1 VIIKREKYKKN
12 DPKAIK
18 PQRKPSVEYRAGLPP
33 GPTVGGRDGVTV
45 GGSVAIAVGGSVAVV
60 VGGSVAV
67 AVGGSMVVATG
78 QLVAVLVGIQPP
90 RIKLPKIDLFSGD
103 EVIMDGDSFCREA
116 LTALNE
122 RQVNGINSR
131 IINTSSASRRIVER
145 FFLLSIRTS

>member
-1 VIIKREKYKKN
+1 MIIKREKYKKN

-78 QLVAVLVGIQPP
+78 GRFVGVLLGIQPP
-90 RIKLPKIDLFSGD
+90 CIILPEINSFSGD
-103 EVIMDGDSFCREA
+103 ETMDGNSCRREA

-122 RQVNGINSR
+122 RQANGINNR
-131 IINTSSASRRIVER
+131 IINTSSANRRIVER